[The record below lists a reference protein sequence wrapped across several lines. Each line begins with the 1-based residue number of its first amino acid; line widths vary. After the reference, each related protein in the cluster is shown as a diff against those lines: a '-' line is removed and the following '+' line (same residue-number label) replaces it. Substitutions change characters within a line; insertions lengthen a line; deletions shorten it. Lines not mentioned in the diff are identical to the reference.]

1 MRSIRKS
8 WIGIALAILFGLSL
22 FFFRGSQR
30 YSNLFNSDNI
40 IASVSGT
47 AISTTKF
54 IRALDMNISQFGQM
68 LGKELTG
75 DEIRSFQIHQLVL
88 QNLVNN
94 AIFENEFEDI
104 NFIIDDSIIAKRTK
118 ERFPNLY
125 INNQINEEV
134 LNTFLRQQKLKI
146 EDLVNII
153 SYETKALV
161 FDDLFFEKKYPLE
174 MQKKISLSESQI
186 RELDLIKMNIEKIK
200 LKNFN
205 EEEIKKNNTELI
217 KFYNDNNNKYMTEEK
232 RDISYILI
240 NKQKYETNFTPSEYE
255 INEYY
260 INNKKL
266 FTIPEKRSF
275 IQFNFKSKDEAIEFR
290 KIILGKQ
297 KENIINIA
305 NEKNITFNEF
315 DNLAKF
321 QVLDDLASSIFTLDK
336 GNISEVIET
345 TLANH
350 IIFLESIN
358 NEMEPSIIEVK
369 EEIKKTLTNVQLD
382 NFYDELKLNI
392 SQKILDGNSI
402 KDISLENSFEI
413 KEILKAKFSNVE
425 NDDIESQIVN
435 NSFSSNLDFTSDL
448 FEYDENNAYVLFV
461 NKIYAS
467 EPKEM
472 EKIFETVKKDW
483 INSKKINFAK
493 EIFEKNNDI
502 NKIKSIFNE
511 DLTNLETTL
520 KNSEFPFDLTKKIF
534 ESNINDI
541 SFSIDKNIIFFA
553 KVKNIKFPNQ
563 IDQSSDIN
571 VNSDLKN
578 AFGSEIIK
586 TKSISFNDELINGIL
601 SQY

>member
-232 RDISYILI
+232 RDILYILI

-315 DNLAKF
+315 DDLAKF

-358 NEMEPSIIEVK
+358 NEREPSIIEVK

-425 NDDIESQIVN
+425 NDDIESQIIN

-461 NKIYAS
+461 NKIYES

-563 IDQSSDIN
+563 IDQSSEIN

-586 TKSISFNDELINGIL
+586 TKSISLNDELINGIL

>member
-217 KFYNDNNNKYMTEEK
+217 KFYNDNSNKYMTEEK
-232 RDISYILI
+232 RDISASGVVTF
-240 NKQKYETNFTPSEYE
+240 KKSE
-255 INEYY
+255 
-260 INNKKL
+260 
-266 FTIPEKRSF
+266 
-275 IQFNFKSKDEAIEFR
+275 
-290 KIILGKQ
+290 
-297 KENIINIA
+297 
-305 NEKNITFNEF
+305 
-315 DNLAKF
+315 
-321 QVLDDLASSIFTLDK
+321 DLANTF
-336 GNISEVIET
+336 
-345 TLANH
+345 
-350 IIFLESIN
+350 
-358 NEMEPSIIEVK
+358 K
-369 EEIKKTLTNVQLD
+369 EL
-382 NFYDELKLNI
+382 
-392 SQKILDGNSI
+392 
-402 KDISLENSFEI
+402 
-413 KEILKAKFSNVE
+413 
-425 NDDIESQIVN
+425 
-435 NSFSSNLDFTSDL
+435 
-448 FEYDENNAYVLFV
+448 
-461 NKIYAS
+461 
-467 EPKEM
+467 
-472 EKIFETVKKDW
+472 
-483 INSKKINFAK
+483 
-493 EIFEKNNDI
+493 
-502 NKIKSIFNE
+502 
-511 DLTNLETTL
+511 
-520 KNSEFPFDLTKKIF
+520 
-534 ESNINDI
+534 
-541 SFSIDKNIIFFA
+541 
-553 KVKNIKFPNQ
+553 PN
-563 IDQSSDIN
+563 
-571 VNSDLKN
+571 
-578 AFGSEIIK
+578 
-586 TKSISFNDELINGIL
+586 
-601 SQY
+601 